1 MLILWVAKGPS
12 NSPRPDRSWLVR
24 RLSAMSRLSEWGGRV
39 IRVLL
44 ADDEVLIRAGVRL
57 VLEAVDDIEI
67 VAEADNGAR
76 AVELARKHF
85 VDVALLD
92 IRMPGVDGLA
102 AAAEMAKVAP
112 QTKVVMLT
120 TFGEEDYVT
129 RALRC
134 GAAGFLLKDTPP
146 DDLITG
152 VRVAAAGESVLSPKV
167 TKQLIERYVNRDV
180 GQIEDA
186 RRRVAALTDRE
197 RDVLSLLRE
206 GCSNAEIAKALL
218 IGEGTAKSH
227 ISRIL
232 STLGC
237 TNRVQAA
244 ILAHDA
250 GLPPPEGLA

>member
-1 MLILWVAKGPS
+1 
-12 NSPRPDRSWLVR
+12 
-24 RLSAMSRLSEWGGRV
+24 V

-44 ADDEVLIRAGVRL
+44 ADDEALIRAGIRF
-57 VLEAVDDIEI
+57 VLDVADDIEI
-67 VAEADNGAR
+67 VAEADTGAD
-76 AVELARKHF
+76 AVELARKHL

-102 AAAEMAKVAP
+102 AAAEIRKAAP
-112 QTKVVMLT
+112 RTTVVMLT

-146 DDLITG
+146 DDLIRA
-152 VRVAAAGESVLSPKV
+152 VRVAAAGEPILSPRV
-167 TKQLIERYVNRDV
+167 TKQLIERHVNRDV
-180 GQIEDA
+180 SQADEA
-186 RRRVAALTDRE
+186 RRRVSALTDRE
-197 RDVLSLLRE
+197 RDVLFLLRE
-206 GCSNAEIAKALL
+206 GYSNAEIAKALL

-227 ISRIL
+227 VSRIL
-232 STLGC
+232 SVLGC

-250 GLPPPEGLA
+250 GIRPPDSRS